1 MPKRMHDTSMDRGF
15 GVESI
20 GMNSTS
26 RGVNA
31 VIHGTQFSCKRD
43 NSLFFW
49 PLALFDSSYKQS
61 V

>member
-15 GVESI
+15 GDESI
-20 GMNSTS
+20 SMNSAS

-31 VIHGTQFSCKRD
+31 VIHGTQFSCKRG
-43 NSLFFW
+43 NSLFFR
-49 PLALFDSSYKQS
+49 PFALFDSSYKKS